1 MDRYILIIVCVLR
14 VVRCY
19 SSGEVTEAC
28 DNMTPQHFV
37 AAQRSPAPFSVT
49 SDRSSFK
56 EGDEITVRLM
66 ADSTPFIGFMLQA
79 RAVDGSSPMGEFTVT
94 GGEAQLLSCNG
105 QPKSAVS
112 HTSASAKFSIQ
123 GTWRAPI
130 SDDSNDIQFSASF
143 VKDFSTFWV
152 GVRSYPVTFSVTA
165 ATPANSTSIPIT
177 STTSASSTAVF
188 PSIPITSTTS
198 ALSTAVFPSQ
208 SSLSISSAGCGSSK
222 VCLRQPLN
230 CNPGVSPDCYFLS
243 VMTSTRDTAIHLE
256 MTGPSDGYIAIGFSD
271 DQIMGN
277 DKIFIC
283 GRDSNGIIQLQHAH
297 STGRRRPDIVPLGN
311 VSDVESSMKDD
322 IISCSFTTRN
332 PISTQRSVRS
342 SSPYYLMF
350 AHGPTSNGEIGRHTS
365 TFISDTKVDISRPQ
379 VVTNAIQPPIIK
391 AHGALMLIAWM
402 TTGSLG
408 MITARYLKGVA
419 KGKGCWKDIWFL
431 VHVFLMTLTVAATII
446 ALILSFSHV
455 RGWSGGAHPVLGC
468 AVMILAFFQPTAA
481 MFRCGPQHH
490 WRFLFNWSHAL
501 NAVAIKVLA
510 VAAIFTG
517 LSLIDSSEDK
527 WLLKVMGGFVGWE
540 ATLYI
545 LLDVHMRWKGNDNE
559 EGASESACVA
569 LILLVLFFLGNMA
582 FLVALLVGIGMS

>member
-1 MDRYILIIVCVLR
+1 MDRYILIIACVLR

-28 DNMTPQHFV
+28 DDMAPQHFV
-37 AAQRSPAPFSVT
+37 TAQQSPAPFSVT
-49 SDRSSFK
+49 ADRSSFK
-56 EGDEITVRLM
+56 EGDEITVWLL

-79 RAVDGSSPMGEFTVT
+79 RAVNGSSPLGVFTVT
-94 GGEAQLLSCNG
+94 GGEAQLLTCNG

-112 HTSASAKFSIQ
+112 HTSASPKLSIQ
-123 GTWRAPI
+123 GTWRAPT
-130 SDDSNDIQFSASF
+130 SYGFNSIQFSASF
-143 VKDFSTFWV
+143 VIDFSTFWV
-152 GVRSYPVTFSVTA
+152 GVTSYPVTFSGTA

-177 STTSASSTAVF
+177 TTTTASSTA
-188 PSIPITSTTS
+188 
-198 ALSTAVFPSQ
+198 
-208 SSLSISSAGCGSSK
+208 LSISSAGCGSSK
-222 VCLRQPLN
+222 VCFRQPLN
-230 CNPGVSPDCYFLS
+230 CDPGVSPDCYFLS
-243 VMTSTRDTAIHLE
+243 AMTSTRDTAVHLE

-271 DQIMGN
+271 DQMMGN
-277 DKIFIC
+277 DDIFIC
-283 GRDSNGIIQLQHAH
+283 GRDSNGIIQLQHAY

-311 VSDVESSMKDD
+311 VSDVKSSMKDD

-332 PISTQRSVRS
+332 PISIPRSVRS

-350 AHGPTSNGEIGRHTS
+350 AHGPTSNGEIGHHTS
-365 TFISDTKVDISRPQ
+365 TFLSDTKMDISRPQ
-379 VVTNAIQPPIIK
+379 GITNAIQPPIIK

-408 MITARYLKGVA
+408 MITARYLKGA
-419 KGKGCWKDIWFL
+419 ANGKECWHDVWFL

-446 ALILSFSHV
+446 AFILSFSHV

-468 AVMILAFFQPTAA
+468 VMMILAFFQPIVA
-481 MFRCGPQHH
+481 MFRCGPHH
-490 WRFLFNWSHAL
+490 RWRFLFNWSHAV

-545 LLDVHMRWKGNDNE
+545 LLDVHMRCSDNE
-559 EGASESACVA
+559 EGASESACKA
-569 LILLVLFFLGNMA
+569 LLLLVLFFLGNMA
-582 FLVALLVGIGMS
+582 FLVALLVGIAMS

>member
-1 MDRYILIIVCVLR
+1 MKLYPQMDRYILIIAYILR

-19 SSGEVTEAC
+19 SSGEVTDAC
-28 DNMTPQHFV
+28 DDMAPQHFV
-37 AAQRSPAPFSVT
+37 TAQQSPAPFFVT
-49 SDRSSFK
+49 ADRSSFK
-56 EGDEITVRLM
+56 EGDEITVRLL

-79 RAVDGSSPMGEFTVT
+79 RAVNGSSPLGVFTVT
-94 GGEAQLLSCNG
+94 GGEAQLLTCNG
-105 QPKSAVS
+105 QPSAVS
-112 HTSASAKFSIQ
+112 HTSASAKLSIQ
-123 GTWRAPI
+123 GTWRAPTL
-130 SDDSNDIQFSASF
+130 DGFNAIQFSASF
-143 VKDFSTFWV
+143 VIGFSTFWV
-152 GVRSYPVTFSVTA
+152 GVKSYPVTFSGTA
-165 ATPANSTSIPIT
+165 PTPANSTSIPIT

-188 PSIPITSTTS
+188 PS
-198 ALSTAVFPSQ
+198 Q

-222 VCLRQPLN
+222 VCFRKPLN
-230 CNPGVSPDCYFLS
+230 CDPGVSPDCYFLS
-243 VMTSTRDTAIHLE
+243 AMTSTRDTAIHLE

-271 DQIMGN
+271 DQMMGN
-277 DKIFIC
+277 DNIFIC
-283 GRDSNGIIQLQHAH
+283 GRDSNGIIQLQHAY
-297 STGRRRPDIVPLGN
+297 STGRKRPDIVPLGN
-311 VSDVESSMKDD
+311 VSDVKSSIKDD

-332 PISTQRSVRS
+332 PISTQRLVRS

-350 AHGPTSNGEIGRHTS
+350 AHGPTSNGEIGHHTG
-365 TFISDTKVDISRPQ
+365 TFISDTKMDISRPQ
-379 VVTNAIQPPIIK
+379 VITNAIQPPIIK

-419 KGKGCWKDIWFL
+419 KGKECWQDVWFQA
-431 VHVFLMTLTVAATII
+431 HVFLMTLTVAATII
-446 ALILSFSHV
+446 AFILSFSHV

-468 AVMILAFFQPTAA
+468 VVMILAFFQPIVA
-481 MFRCGPQHH
+481 MFRCGSQHR
-490 WRFLFNWSHAL
+490 WLFLFNWSHAL

-545 LLDVHMRWKGNDNE
+545 LLDVHMRCKHSDNE
-559 EGASESACVA
+559 EGASESAYKV
-569 LILLVLFFLGNMA
+569 LLLVLFFLGNMA

>member
-1 MDRYILIIVCVLR
+1 MDRYILIIACVLR

-28 DNMTPQHFV
+28 DDMAPQHFV
-37 AAQRSPAPFSVT
+37 TAQQSPAPFSVT
-49 SDRSSFK
+49 ADRSSFK
-56 EGDEITVRLM
+56 EGDEITVWLL

-79 RAVDGSSPMGEFTVT
+79 RAVNGSSPLGVFTVT
-94 GGEAQLLSCNG
+94 GGEAQLLTCNG
-105 QPKSAVS
+105 QPSAVS
-112 HTSASAKFSIQ
+112 HTSASAKLSIQ
-123 GTWRAPI
+123 GTWRAPT
-130 SDDSNDIQFSASF
+130 SYGFNSIQFSASF
-143 VKDFSTFWV
+143 VIDFSTFWV
-152 GVRSYPVTFSVTA
+152 GVTSYPVTFSGTA

-188 PSIPITSTTS
+188 PS
-198 ALSTAVFPSQ
+198 Q

-222 VCLRQPLN
+222 VCFRQPLN
-230 CNPGVSPDCYFLS
+230 CDPGVSPDCYFLS
-243 VMTSTRDTAIHLE
+243 AMTSIRDTAIHLE

-271 DQIMGN
+271 DQMMGN
-277 DKIFIC
+277 DDIFIC
-283 GRDSNGIIQLQHAH
+283 GRDSNGIIQLQHAY

-311 VSDVESSMKDD
+311 VSDVKSSMKDD

-332 PISTQRSVRS
+332 PISIPRSVRS

-350 AHGPTSNGEIGRHTS
+350 AHGPTSNGEIGHHTS
-365 TFISDTKVDISRPQ
+365 TFLSDTKMDISRPQ
-379 VVTNAIQPPIIK
+379 GITNATQPPIIK

-408 MITARYLKGVA
+408 MITARYLKDRANIPPHWPHV
-419 KGKGCWKDIWFL
+419 WFL

-446 ALILSFSHV
+446 AFILSFTQV
-455 RGWSGGAHPVLGC
+455 GGWSGGAHPVLGWV
-468 AVMILAFFQPTAA
+468 VMILAFFQPIVA
-481 MFRCGPQHH
+481 MFRCGPHNR
-490 WRFLFNWSHAL
+490 WRVLFNWSHAL

-510 VAAIFTG
+510 VVAIFTG

-545 LLDVHMRWKGNDNE
+545 LLDVHMRCKCSDNE
-559 EGASESACVA
+559 EGASESACKA
-569 LILLVLFFLGNMA
+569 LLLLVLFFLGNMA
-582 FLVALLVGIGMS
+582 FLVALLVGIAMS

>member
-1 MDRYILIIVCVLR
+1 M
-14 VVRCY
+14 
-19 SSGEVTEAC
+19 A
-28 DNMTPQHFV
+28 PQHFV
-37 AAQRSPAPFSVT
+37 TAQQSPAPFSVT
-49 SDRSSFK
+49 ADRSSFK
-56 EGDEITVRLM
+56 EGDEITVRLL

-79 RAVDGSSPMGEFTVT
+79 RAVNGSSPLGVFTVT
-94 GGEAQLLSCNG
+94 GGEAQLLTCNG

-112 HTSASAKFSIQ
+112 HTSASAKLSIQ
-123 GTWRAPI
+123 GTWRAPT
-130 SDDSNDIQFSASF
+130 SDGLNSIQFSASF
-143 VKDFSTFWV
+143 VIDFSIFWV
-152 GVRSYPVTFSVTA
+152 GVTSYPVTFSGTT

-188 PSIPITSTTS
+188 PS
-198 ALSTAVFPSQ
+198 Q

-222 VCLRQPLN
+222 VCFRQPLN
-230 CNPGVSPDCYFLS
+230 CDPGVSPDCYFLS
-243 VMTSTRDTAIHLE
+243 AMTSTRDTAIHLE

-271 DQIMGN
+271 DQMMGN
-277 DKIFIC
+277 DDIFIC
-283 GRDSNGIIQLQHAH
+283 GRDSNGFIQLQHAY

-311 VSDVESSMKDD
+311 VSDVKSSMQDD
-322 IISCSFTTRN
+322 IISCSFTTRS
-332 PISTQRSVRS
+332 PISIPRSVRS

-350 AHGPTSNGEIGRHTS
+350 AHGPTSNGEIGHHTS
-365 TFISDTKVDISRPQ
+365 TFLSDTKMDISRPRGI
-379 VVTNAIQPPIIK
+379 TNAIQPPIIK

-419 KGKGCWKDIWFL
+419 NGKECWHDVWFL

-446 ALILSFSHV
+446 AFILSFSHV

-468 AVMILAFFQPTAA
+468 VMMILAFFQPIVA
-481 MFRCGPQHH
+481 MFRCGPHH
-490 WRFLFNWSHAL
+490 RWRFLFNWSHAL

-510 VAAIFTG
+510 VVAIFTG

-545 LLDVHMRWKGNDNE
+545 LLDVHMRCKCSDNE
-559 EGASESACVA
+559 EGASESACKA
-569 LILLVLFFLGNMA
+569 LLLLVLFFLGNMA
-582 FLVALLVGIGMS
+582 FLGALLVGIAMS

>member
-105 QPKSAVS
+105 QPSAVS

-130 SDDSNDIQFSASF
+130 SDDSNDIQF
-143 VKDFSTFWV
+143 
-152 GVRSYPVTFSVTA
+152 
-165 ATPANSTSIPIT
+165 
-177 STTSASSTAVF
+177 
-188 PSIPITSTTS
+188 
-198 ALSTAVFPSQ
+198 
-208 SSLSISSAGCGSSK
+208 SAGCGSSK

-545 LLDVHMRWKGNDNE
+545 LLD
-559 EGASESACVA
+559 ACVA

>member
-1 MDRYILIIVCVLR
+1 MDRYIMIIACVLR

-19 SSGEVTEAC
+19 SSGAVTEAC
-28 DNMTPQHFV
+28 DHMTPQHSV
-37 AAQRSPAPFSVT
+37 GAQQSPAPFSVAT
-49 SDRSSFK
+49 DRSSFK
-56 EGDEITVRLM
+56 KGDEITVQLL
-66 ADSTPFIGFMLQA
+66 ADATPFIGFMLQA
-79 RAVDGSSPMGEFTVT
+79 RAVGGSSPLGSFTVT
-94 GGEAQLLSCNG
+94 SGEAQLLTCNG
-105 QPKSAVS
+105 LPKSAIS
-112 HTSASAKFSIQ
+112 HTSASPKFSIQ

-130 SDDSNDIQFSASF
+130 SDDLNSIQFSVSF
-143 VKDFSTFWV
+143 VKDFNTFWV
-152 GVRSYPVTFSVTA
+152 GVRSSPVTFSVAA
-165 ATPANSTSIPIT
+165 ATPANSTSTPST
-177 STTSASSTAVF
+177 STTSAS
-188 PSIPITSTTS
+188 
-198 ALSTAVFPSQ
+198 STAVFPSQ

-222 VCLRQPLN
+222 VCFSRPLN

-243 VMTSTRDTAIHLE
+243 ATTSTRDTAIQLE

-271 DQIMGN
+271 DQTMGN
-277 DKIFIC
+277 DDIFIC
-283 GRDSNGIIQLQHAH
+283 GRDSNGIIQLQHAY
-297 STGRRRPDIVPLGN
+297 STGRTRPDMRPLGN
-311 VSDVESSMKDD
+311 VSDVKSSMKDG
-322 IISCSFTTRN
+322 IISCSFTTMN
-332 PISTQRSVRS
+332 PVSTQRSIRS

-350 AHGPTSNGEIGRHTS
+350 AQGPTSNGEIRHHTS
-365 TFISDTKVDISRPQ
+365 TFISDTKVDVSRPQ
-379 VVTNAIQPPIIK
+379 LVTNAIRPPIIK

-419 KGKGCWKDIWFL
+419 KGKGCCGKDVWFL
-431 VHVFLMTLTVAATII
+431 AHVFLMTLTVAATII
-446 ALILSFSHV
+446 AFILSFSHV

-468 AVMILAFFQPTAA
+468 ILMILAFFQPTAA

-517 LSLIDSSEDK
+517 LSLIDSSDDK

-545 LLDVHMRWKGNDNE
+545 LLDVHMRWKRNDNK
-559 EGASESACVA
+559 EGASDSACME
-569 LILLVLFFLGNMA
+569 LLLLVLFFLGNMA